1 MITPEQRDYL
11 KEEFRKRFESKS
23 HTIVGYGQVSSWLNS
38 ILTAHTEPENLTLDV
53 DKGDKTPRNGADCQA
68 HTEPEDC
75 EHGYRINPV
84 EGVHIPCPD
93 CHTEPEDECT
103 CNMIDM
109 IEPHTVVCLIC
120 GETRTWSRHKEDD
133 IQIALRKIEE
143 YLAYCRITE
152 ERGMWVERPTFDS
165 MKDWLQ
171 QEDK

>member
-38 ILTAHTEPENLTLDV
+38 ILT
-53 DKGDKTPRNGADCQA
+53 A

-133 IQIALRKIEE
+133 IQIALQKIEE

-171 QEDK
+171 QEDE